1 MKRIL
6 VAGGA
11 GFIGS
16 NLCRRLVDDG
26 NTYVIC
32 CDNFYTGNK
41 DNIKP
46 LFDSG
51 RFELFRHDII

>member
-16 NLCRRLVDDG
+16 NLCRRLIDDG
-26 NTYVIC
+26 DAYVIC
-32 CDNFYTGNK
+32 CDNLYRKRNWILLLPPMPSQHIRMPT
-41 DNIKP
+41 
-46 LFDSG
+46 SS
-51 RFELFRHDII
+51 